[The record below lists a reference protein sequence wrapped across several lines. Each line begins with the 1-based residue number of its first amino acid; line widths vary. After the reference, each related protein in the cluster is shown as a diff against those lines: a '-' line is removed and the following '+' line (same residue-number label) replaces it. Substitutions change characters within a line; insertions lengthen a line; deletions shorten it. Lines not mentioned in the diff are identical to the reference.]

1 MAKRGERAPRS
12 EVPPLSGSARAAIH
26 ADPRPDTESA
36 AVREHLVIFQVA
48 DGSFGL
54 RLGAVG
60 EIIRVPGLARMPLAP
75 PSLLGLANLRGA
87 VLPVVSLR
95 RLLNLPDAPANEATR
110 VIVLD
115 GEAPVGFVV
124 DQVDRLRLLRAE
136 QIENPDAGTCTVDP
150 ELLEGAV
157 KGAEGDAA
165 TKILNPQR
173 LLRDQFVR
181 LGNPGP
187 PAHVAA
193 TVEAA
198 TPTRSATPSQRQK
211 LFISFEAGR
220 QEYALPL
227 EDVREI
233 IPLPDHVA
241 EMPRSETAVLGVI
254 TLRDRL
260 LPLVSLR
267 ALLGLEAKDQREE
280 RGKVVVVP
288 MGSGAVGIVVDRTRE
303 ILRIDPHVIDPAPA
317 LLTRGAG
324 DAEITSICRLEGGR
338 RLVALLSRDRLF
350 RSDLVRRVLAE
361 QGNED
366 AAISEARAHEDVMTD
381 EQFVIFRLG
390 DQEFGL
396 PVGAV
401 DEIARPP
408 RQVTPVPK
416 APAFIDGVMNLRG
429 RVVPIVDLRRRF
441 GLVAREPGSS
451 QRVLVLAIDGGK
463 TGFLVD
469 GVSEVMK
476 VPTGAITLAPQLS
489 TEQMRLIGRV
499 VNLEAQGRMIL
510 LVDAAQLLDR
520 VEADLLAK
528 FDRSRLAQVSTA
540 S

>member
-1 MAKRGERAPRS
+1 MAKRGERAPRR
-12 EVPPLSGSARAAIH
+12 EVPPAHGSVG
-26 ADPRPDTESA
+26 ADARPDPESGTA
-36 AVREHLVIFQVA
+36 REHLVIFQVA

-54 RLGAVG
+54 RLATVG

-115 GEAPVGFVV
+115 GDAPVGFVV
-124 DQVDRLRLLRAE
+124 DQVDRLLTLQAE
-136 QIENPDAGTCTVDP
+136 QIEKPDAGAGTVDP

-165 TKILNPQR
+165 TRILNPQR
-173 LLRDQFVR
+173 LLRDQFAR
-181 LGNPGP
+181 LGIFGP
-187 PAHVAA
+187 QARVAVTVGAAMPA
-193 TVEAA
+193 
-198 TPTRSATPSQRQK
+198 PSATPSQRQN
-211 LFISFEAGR
+211 LFISFEVGR

-227 EDVREI
+227 EGVREI
-233 IPLPDHVA
+233 IPLPDHIA

-254 TLRDRL
+254 TLRDHL

-267 ALLGLEAKDQREE
+267 ALLGLETDDQRKE

-324 DAEITSICRLEGGR
+324 DAEITSICRLDGGR
-338 RLVALLSRDRLF
+338 RLVALLSADRLF

-361 QGNED
+361 QGNEN
-366 AAISEARAHEDVMTD
+366 AAIPQARAHEEDVMTD

-390 DQEFGL
+390 GQEFGL

-408 RQVTPVPK
+408 RQVTPLPK

-429 RVVPIVDLRRRF
+429 HVVPIVDLRRRF
-441 GLVAREPGSS
+441 GLAAKEPGSA
-451 QRVLVLAIDGGK
+451 QRVLVLATDGGK

-476 VPTGAITLAPQLS
+476 VATGAITPAPQLS
-489 TEQMRLIGRV
+489 AEQMRLIGRV
-499 VNLEAQGRMIL
+499 VNLEAEGRMIL
-510 LVDAAQLLDR
+510 LIDAAQLLNP

-528 FDRSRLAQVSTA
+528 FDRSHLAQASTT